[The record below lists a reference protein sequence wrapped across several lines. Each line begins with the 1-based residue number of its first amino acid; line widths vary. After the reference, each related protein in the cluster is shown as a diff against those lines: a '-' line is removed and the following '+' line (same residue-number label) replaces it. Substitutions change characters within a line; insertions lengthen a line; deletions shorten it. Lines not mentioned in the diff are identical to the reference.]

1 MTGLKFFPN
10 NAKHVPLCPIIRYE
24 LLCWLHIIAIIKN
37 LTMSILERIATTNN
51 GTILEAII
59 KFVTSVEE
67 YRRTSKGNFR
77 HPLPD
82 LLLLAILCKLDGR
95 THYAD
100 YVSFGKKCQVRLQ
113 NLFGILSK
121 GVPSISTFSRMFQGI
136 EHEGMSDKLKEFAD
150 RFRRL
155 LADNELKIISIDGKA
170 TRGTTNENGRNPDI
184 LSAFDVNTGI
194 TLATEMCEKKSN
206 ELKAAPKLLAKVPLK
221 GNIFTMDAMFN
232 HREVI
237 DPIIEGGG
245 FFVIELKANQ
255 KDLFYNSS
263 DRIKTTHSISLHSEE
278 ATLEHGRIEERFTRV
293 FRAEDLDVDPTKW
306 SCVLR
311 IIEVIVKTTDKRTN
325 KETADRRLYISNL
338 DVPADVI
345 GFIIRQ
351 HWRIEINHWHLD
363 RNFKQDQIKRK
374 NDVAARNLDA
384 LLRLSMSSIS
394 IWKNLRRKNSDRNKG
409 VAEILRMLRGSLT
422 SIVKFLMQK

>member
-1 MTGLKFFPN
+1 MLAPYN
-10 NAKHVPLCPIIRYE
+10 CNY
-24 LLCWLHIIAIIKN
+24 KN

-100 YVSFGKKCQVRLQ
+100 YVSFGKKYQVRLQ

-206 ELKAAPKLLAKVPLK
+206 ELKA
-221 GNIFTMDAMFN
+221 
-232 HREVI
+232 
-237 DPIIEGGG
+237 
-245 FFVIELKANQ
+245 NQ

-263 DRIKTTHSISLHSEE
+263 DRIKTTHSISLHNEE

-293 FRAEDLDVDPTKW
+293 FQAEDLDVDPTKW